1 MPENHWF
8 EYQKCLRTSFAVLE
22 RFQHSDHQT
31 LMWSPATKRCSRT
44 QNFRGLKV
52 KWDRISN
59 IDERQ
64 QNDPSIN
71 FLSEAQHSGLSGF
84 VHCVL
89 LLLTVSYSVLQM
101 VRLHRRT
108 SSDQNG
114 VDTGDDLEHCSP
126 LDTSGVKEW
135 PMAPMAPN
143 IWSKKLTTPHP
154 SPCCVLGFGLSLAEA
169 GQAWKQ
175 SNLANVGQ
183 NKEFCLKK
191 D

>member
-1 MPENHWF
+1 MRYIEL
-8 EYQKCLRTSFAVLE
+8 QTSK
-22 RFQHSDHQT
+22 Q
-31 LMWSPATKRCSRT
+31 
-44 QNFRGLKV
+44 
-52 KWDRISN
+52 ISN

-64 QNDPSIN
+64 HNDPSIN

-114 VDTGDDLEHCSP
+114 VDPGDDLEHCSP
-126 LDTSGVKEW
+126 LDTSGVKQW

-143 IWSKKLTTPHP
+143 IWSKKLMTPHP